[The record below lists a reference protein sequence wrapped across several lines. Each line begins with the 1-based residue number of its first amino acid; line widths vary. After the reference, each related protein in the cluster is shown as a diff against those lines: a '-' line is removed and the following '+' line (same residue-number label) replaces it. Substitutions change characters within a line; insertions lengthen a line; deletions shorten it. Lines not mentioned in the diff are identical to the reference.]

1 MPSYAPAFVRPTDVR
16 ESPNSVGVPEHA
28 DDFLADESAL
38 NEECCVG
45 VVATPPIGKKAFTRE
60 EIDQLVL
67 ARPDREA
74 LANTRIEFATKFGFV
89 AGKGRNTLWKRAE
102 ARESAGAKKH
112 SRQQER

>member
-1 MPSYAPAFVRPTDVR
+1 MPSYAPAFVRPTDAQ
-16 ESPNSVGVPEHA
+16 ESPNSVGVPEQA